1 MFYLIL
7 DIHTSYD
14 QLTAVKIVYPLTSIK
29 TVLRAHVYNP
39 LTLQME
45 CFKSFALN
53 GYGML
58 VIACSEHF
66 TLDRYFLKASTR
78 ALPLAL
84 AKSIY

>member
-7 DIHTSYD
+7 DIHASYD
-14 QLTAVKIVYPLTSIK
+14 QLTAVKIVYPLSSSK

-39 LTLQME
+39 LTLE
-45 CFKSFALN
+45 
-53 GYGML
+53 ML